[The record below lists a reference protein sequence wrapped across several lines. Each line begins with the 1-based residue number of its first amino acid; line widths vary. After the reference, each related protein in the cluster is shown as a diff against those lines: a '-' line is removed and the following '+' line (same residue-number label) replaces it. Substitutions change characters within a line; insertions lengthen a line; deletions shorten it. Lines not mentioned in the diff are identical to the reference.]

1 MVEEERKR
9 IRQAQTEGI
18 RIARANSK
26 YKGRPIKY
34 SPNAKGAYKVIY
46 DQIIERLDKN
56 ESVQDISRYTGVSRA
71 TIYKMKKKKQT
82 I

>member
-18 RIARANSK
+18 RIARANGK
-26 YKGRPIKY
+26 YKDRPIKY

-46 DQIIERLDKN
+46 DHLC
-56 ESVQDISRYTGVSRA
+56 
-71 TIYKMKKKKQT
+71 
-82 I
+82 

>member
-1 MVEEERKR
+1 M
-9 IRQAQTEGI
+9 
-18 RIARANSK
+18 
-26 YKGRPIKY
+26 
-34 SPNAKGAYKVIY
+34 IY

-56 ESVQDISRYTGVSRA
+56 ESVQDISRYTGVSMA